1 MAELRTIARPYAKA
15 AFTAASDSNALT
27 QWESELATLAA
38 LARHPKVAQM
48 IGSPTITSEARAQEL
63 ATLAGDLTSPMK
75 NFLHVLA
82 DNNRLALLPAV
93 AEQFAEYKAEREKRI
108 AVEINSAFEV
118 DDQTSE
124 RLSQALKKKL
134 DRDVDVAV
142 ALDKSLIGGVVI
154 RAGDIVID
162 SSVKGRLAKLAETL
176 QV

>member
-15 AFTAASDSNALT
+15 AFAAAIDGGALT

-38 LARHPKVAQM
+38 LARHPKVARM
-48 IGSPTITSEARAQEL
+48 IGSPTMTAEARAQEL
-63 ATLAGDLTSPMK
+63 AKLAGDLTPALK
-75 NFLHVLA
+75 NFLQVLA
-82 DNNRLALLPAV
+82 DNHRLPLLPPI

-108 AVEINSAFEV
+108 AVEISSAFDV
-118 DDQTSE
+118 DAQTSE
-124 RLSQALKKKL
+124 RLSASLKQKL
-134 DRDVDVAV
+134 DRDVDVQV
-142 ALDKSLIGGVVI
+142 AIDKSLIGGVVI